1 MSLKRSDC
9 NHRRFDDSWSWFRYS
24 DANVS
29 GMLREGSTPRPTLD
43 SDYVRSIIF
52 ACHVA
57 RKATGL
63 TVVRATLG
71 SESRPTA
78 HCIGD

>member
-1 MSLKRSDC
+1 MSLKRGDC
-9 NHRRFDDSWSWFRYS
+9 NRRRFDDSSIWFRYS

-29 GMLREGSTPRPTLD
+29 GMLREGSAPRPTLD

-52 ACHVA
+52 TRHVA

-63 TVVRATLG
+63 TVVRTALG
-71 SESRPTA
+71 SEGRPTT